1 MSVKKLYI
9 HTYVA
14 NKWFINIKQYTL
26 MYFNIEQK
34 QSNTAILKV
43 LHDDTFRNVLKVYS
57 QKTNLINR
65 FILQKKA
72 CIINVLSNLLVPL
85 NVLKKKFKEPSY
97 KPKSYKKWLYHH
109 IKPFTSYIV
118 FLLYYIHESPCR
130 VEF

>member
-1 MSVKKLYI
+1 
-9 HTYVA
+9 
-14 NKWFINIKQYTL
+14 

-34 QSNTAILKV
+34 QSNTAILKF

-85 NVLKKKFKEPSY
+85 NVLKKNS
-97 KPKSYKKWLYHH
+97 KSLAISQKVTKNDYIIILNLSQVILY
-109 IKPFTSYIV
+109 S
-118 FLLYYIHESPCR
+118 YYIIYMKTHAELNFSGCYKTNLYKS
-130 VEF
+130 